1 MKRNGFT
8 LIELLVVIAIIAIL
22 AAILFPV
29 FAQAKESAK
38 KAADLSNQK
47 QLTLAVIMYQ
57 TDVDDALPFTVP
69 QDQGTNLFTT
79 PWDRTPTTNPGLRQ
93 AMFANSMAPYIKNT
107 QIWSSPSKG
116 PDWLPFTGNPGPS
129 NPNPTNFALSY
140 TMNSYLNALSGSA
153 LPAPAMVITTWPGM
167 GKTDLPGF
175 SFAMPL
181 IITKSH
187 GFLATGQF
195 SGDVYRF
202 QDSGADCVSGFGY
215 FTGIAG
221 TTANYNVFNGGLNI
235 GKADGHAKFAKNGS
249 IDSPCAVV
257 DPNTGYLQ
265 SYWVDTQACFGTGA
279 GCCWSYPNN
288 PFRQQ

>member
-1 MKRNGFT
+1 MYRKAFT

-29 FAQAKESAK
+29 FAQAKASAK

-57 TDVDDALPFTVP
+57 TDVDDAMPFTVP
-69 QDQGTNLFTT
+69 GDQGTSLFTT
-79 PWDRTPTTNPGLRQ
+79 PWDRTTTTNPGPRQ
-93 AMFANSMAPYIKNT
+93 AIFANSMAPYIKNT
-107 QIWSSPSKG
+107 QLWLCPSKG
-116 PDWLPFTGNPGPS
+116 PDWLPVAGDPS
-129 NPNPTNFALSY
+129 ATNNPTKFALSY
-140 TMNSYLNALSGSA
+140 TANSYLNALSGSA

-167 GKTDLPGF
+167 GQTDLPGF
-175 SFAMPL
+175 AFSMPL
-181 IITKSH
+181 ILTKSH
-187 GFLATGQF
+187 SWLGQGQF
-195 SGDVYRF
+195 PGDVYRF
-202 QDSGADCVSGFGY
+202 QDSGNDCVSGFGY
-215 FTGIAG
+215 FVGLGG
-221 TTANYNVFNGGLNI
+221 TTANYNVFNGGMNI

-265 SYWVDTQACFGTGA
+265 SYWVDGTACFTN

-288 PFRQQ
+288 PFRQN